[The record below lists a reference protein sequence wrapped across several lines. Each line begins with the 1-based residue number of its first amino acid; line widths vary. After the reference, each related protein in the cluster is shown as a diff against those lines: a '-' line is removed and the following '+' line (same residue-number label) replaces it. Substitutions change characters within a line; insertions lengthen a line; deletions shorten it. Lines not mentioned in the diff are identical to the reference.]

1 MNDVS
6 VVLLTTGEETTLR
19 AVESLKKQ
27 TLKPVETI
35 IIENVTP
42 FHNAINAGIR
52 RVKTDYFVQLDSD
65 FVLDENCIEILKI
78 PCLIKWQLQLDN
90 YVMQFLVLKVE

>member
-6 VVLLTTGEETTLR
+6 VILLTTGEETTLR

-42 FHNAINAGIR
+42 FIM
-52 RVKTDYFVQLDSD
+52 QLMQES
-65 FVLDENCIEILKI
+65 EELKLTI
-78 PCLIKWQLQLDN
+78 FSK
-90 YVMQFLVLKVE
+90 